1 MNRLYVIL
9 ALCCCFVVSALDA
22 HKQEAHA
29 ASLHRVAGQAG
40 YEQGTLQESTMIQE
54 LENDFSG
61 GDLDDYDAAP
71 VQGIAD
77 PLEPWNRFWF
87 GFNDIFYLHIAS
99 PVYNA
104 YDYIMPEPVQS
115 GLSNFFNNL
124 LFPVRF
130 VNALLQ
136 GKVQLAGV
144 EFGRFMINTTV
155 GMGGLI
161 DVAARHKTVVPYT
174 REGEDFGQTLGSWGI
189 GQGFYVVW
197 PLYGPSSLRGSIG
210 TAVDFFIDPAF
221 YLDPTYLTTGI
232 RVGLEFNDLD
242 SVLPLYQ
249 DAKSVAVDPYVAM
262 REAYAAYRKQQIMH

>member
-1 MNRLYVIL
+1 MQNKSLRLIL
-9 ALCCCFVVSALDA
+9 ALWLFLGTVGAGQVF
-22 HKQEAHA
+22 A
-29 ASLHRVAGQAG
+29 ASMVHSAGQAG
-40 YEQGTLQESTMIQE
+40 YKQGTLQQSAVVQE
-54 LENDFSG
+54 LEGGFG
-61 GDLDDYDAAP
+61 GDLDDYDVIP
-71 VQGIAD
+71 IQGIAD

-87 GFNDIFYLHIAS
+87 GFNDIFYMHIAN
-99 PVYNA
+99 PVYSA
-104 YDYIMPEPVQS
+104 YDYVMPDQVQG

-155 GMGGLI
+155 GMAGFI

-174 REGEDFGQTLGSWGI
+174 RDGEDFGQTLGAWGV

-197 PLYGPSSLRGSIG
+197 PILGPSSARGSVG
-210 TAVDFFIDPAF
+210 TAVDFFIDPTF
-221 YLDPTYLTTGI
+221 FLDPTYISTGV
-232 RVGLEFNDLD
+232 RAGLEFNDLN
-242 SVLPLYQ
+242 SVLALYG

-262 REAYAAYRKQQIMH
+262 REAYAAYRKQQIFH